1 MKFSLRLRMNKNL
14 DPIAMP
20 TTEIPV
26 LSLSTTWRATAAK
39 NLKQFS
45 KKSGTALVLFVYGLG
60 LVEVKKLA
68 PPFLHQTRANVITTG
83 TGLL

>member
-1 MKFSLRLRMNKNL
+1 MKFSLCLRMNKNL
-14 DPIAMP
+14 NPIAMP

-26 LSLSTTWRATAAK
+26 LSLSTTWRATAVK

-45 KKSGTALVLFVYGLG
+45 KKSGMALVLFVYGLG

-68 PPFLHQTRANVITTG
+68 PHSSTKHVQT
-83 TGLL
+83 